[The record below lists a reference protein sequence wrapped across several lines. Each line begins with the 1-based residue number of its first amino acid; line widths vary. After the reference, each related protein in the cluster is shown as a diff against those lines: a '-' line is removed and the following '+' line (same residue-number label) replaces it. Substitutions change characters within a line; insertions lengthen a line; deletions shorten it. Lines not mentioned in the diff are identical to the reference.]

1 MIIMFVIYTR
11 NKKNGRTKQE
21 RSVVFGASIMVVVVV
36 VLVASDPKGELCLD
50 QNTD

>member
-21 RSVVFGASIMVVVVV
+21 RSVVFGASIMVVVV
-36 VLVASDPKGELCLD
+36 LVASDPKGELCLD